1 MSEHPV
7 TLTDRIRKLTGG
19 FMNALGAWLYR
30 LGIHP
35 DFITVLGL
43 VVVLVA
49 AVFIGNGDLQ
59 IGGLILLA
67 GLPLD
72 AVDGAVARAMQRKD
86 RFGAML
92 DSSLDRYADGLI
104 FAALSYYFAVQDNM
118 TLMVVAQAALLGSFM
133 VSYARARAEGLG
145 VDVKVGW
152 FTRMERVIVIL
163 ALLLVPQLLE
173 IGVWVLAIGTN
184 LTGMQRIWFVYKMLV
199 QADTQEKE
207 DKEVN

>member
-104 FAALSYYFAVQDNM
+104 FAALSYYFAVQGQLD
-118 TLMVVAQAALLGSFM
+118 LLVLAQASLLGSFM
-133 VSYARARAEGLG
+133 VSYARARAEGVN
-145 VDVKVGW
+145 VDVRIGW
-152 FTRMERVIVIL
+152 FTRLERILVIL
-163 ALLLVPQLLE
+163 LILLVPPTME
-173 IGVWVLAIGTN
+173 IGLWVLAIGTN
-184 LTGMQRIWFVYKMLV
+184 FTGLQRIWYVYKTLRE
-199 QADTQEKE
+199 QA
-207 DKEVN
+207 